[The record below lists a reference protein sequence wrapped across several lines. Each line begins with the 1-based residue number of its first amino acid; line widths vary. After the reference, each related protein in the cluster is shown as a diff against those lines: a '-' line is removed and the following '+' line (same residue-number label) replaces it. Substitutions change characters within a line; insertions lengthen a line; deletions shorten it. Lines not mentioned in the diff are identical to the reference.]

1 MESAPQPPSPPAF
14 LQIPADEWFKIEV
27 STQCWEENL
36 PNHFKP
42 RVLSVQYRSHGVW
55 GTKANKPRASHR
67 KDLHGNIASH
77 GWRHTFMLKEH
88 NVVEPFKQFLFSM
101 GHFFN
106 DHGVSGPLLTL
117 KGITA
122 FTSSIDLVY
131 VSCIFECTSD
141 AIEHAQLCDLALP
154 PLHHEV
160 IPNLLLDYVHFPPIP
175 VSPNQVLRR

>member
-1 MESAPQPPSPPAF
+1 
-14 LQIPADEWFKIEV
+14 LQIPAYEWFKIEV

-36 PNHFKP
+36 LNHLKP
-42 RVLSVQYRSHGVW
+42 RVLSVQYCSCGVW

-88 NVVEPFKQFLFSM
+88 NAVEPFKQFLFST
-101 GHFFN
+101 GHFFD
-106 DHGVSGPLLTL
+106 DHTVSGPLPTL

-131 VSCIFECTSD
+131 VSCIFEHASD
-141 AIEHAQLCDLALP
+141 AIEHAQLHDLAPP

-160 IPNLLLDYVHFPPIP
+160 IPDLLLDYTCFPPIP
-175 VSPNQVLRR
+175 ASPNQVLRK